1 MWTGAALEIC
11 MQTAKRGHVT
21 QCLSFPLPKD
31 SQGITPLRNILY
43 IRIQIPQSWRNFIR
57 LTHIHFIEIFDIQI
71 GIKYGIDRRCYWG
84 CPCNECKTRPSRN
97 VKTRVS
103 LQWVQNKVVQK
114 CQNEGVPA
122 MSAKQGRP
130 EMSKRG
136 CPCNE
141 CKTRTSRDVKTKVSL
156 QWVQNK
162 TVQKCQNE
170 GVLAISAK
178 QGRPEMSKRGCP
190 CNEYKTRPSRN
201 VKTRVSLR

>member
-1 MWTGAALEIC
+1 MDAAMWTGAALEIC

-97 VKTRVS
+97 VKTVPRIIIDIIALLS
-103 LQWVQNKVVQK
+103 LVLILRIKRPRHLLFYDTNI
-114 CQNEGVPA
+114 NIF
-122 MSAKQGRP
+122 GRNYFW
-130 EMSKRG
+130 M
-136 CPCNE
+136 
-141 CKTRTSRDVKTKVSL
+141 
-156 QWVQNK
+156 
-162 TVQKCQNE
+162 
-170 GVLAISAK
+170 
-178 QGRPEMSKRGCP
+178 
-190 CNEYKTRPSRN
+190 
-201 VKTRVSLR
+201 